1 MVGGAIES
9 LDTGC
14 GRGYLIIRHRMWEG
28 LLTGYLIIRHRMW
41 EGLLTHCTPDVGG
54 AHE

>member
-14 GRGYLIIRHRMWEG
+14 GRGYWSIRHRMWEG
-28 LLTGYLIIRHRMW
+28 LLK
-41 EGLLTHCTPDVGG
+41 HCTQDVGG
-54 AHE
+54 AHEWEWLLIHDSN